1 MTAEP
6 GDRLFAALPGVFRA
20 ADASGDLARLLAVF
34 EALLFDGDPAPDRDD
49 ETARGE
55 AALPG
60 LERLLPALP
69 ALFAPQGGLFHHGVE
84 WRTPD
89 RFLPWLAGWLGFT
102 PHALFSPAV
111 LRRIATGIVPLHGLR
126 GTSEHLERLIALA
139 FEGEVTAVE
148 VDDRPS
154 AGLAI
159 GSARIG
165 QGTWLTS
172 SRPFWFR
179 VVVETDD
186 ARGAAQALHGGA
198 DNDEDAADLERR
210 LRAVVDYAKP
220 AHTAYEL
227 QWRRRPRTVPTPAG
241 GGDEAAAAGP

>member
-6 GDRLFAALPGVFRA
+6 GDRLFAALPAVFRT
-20 ADASGDLARLLAVF
+20 ADTGGDLARLLAAF
-34 EALLFDGDPAPDRDD
+34 EALLFDGDPALDRDD
-49 ETARGE
+49 ETVRGE

-69 ALFAPQGGLFHHGVE
+69 ALFAPQGGLFHHGVQ

-102 PHALFSPAV
+102 PHALFSPAA
-111 LRRIATGIVPLHGLR
+111 LRRIAAGIVPLHGLR
-126 GTSEHLERLIALA
+126 GTREHLEKLIALA

-165 QGTWLTS
+165 QGTRLAS

-186 ARGAAQALHGGA
+186 ARGAERAFHGGG
-198 DNDEDAADLERR
+198 DDEDAADLERR

-227 QWRRRPRTVPTPAG
+227 QWRSRSRTVPTSGVRDAPAVP
-241 GGDEAAAAGP
+241 ESP